1 MIRYFLG
8 RLVYGVV
15 VLALVTVFVFIAIT
29 FIPSDAVDV
38 MLADS
43 GATDEQAAE
52 LRAELGLDRPVWE
65 QLGAFVGNAV
75 QGDFGRSFF
84 TGESVVDLFFDRIPV
99 TLQLGGLALVIGTVI
114 GLLFGIIAAVR
125 RGTAIDGAVRV
136 TAVTFLSVPNFV
148 LGLLILT
155 ALGLWFAWSP
165 PFVYR
170 GPTEDFVSWAQ
181 HMAIPAIALGTAS
194 MAGITRMTRS
204 SLLENLGSQYI
215 RTVRAKGA
223 GERLVLFKHAM
234 RNSVIAV
241 LTLIGVDL
249 ATVLGGTVIL
259 ESMFSLPGTGQLVYQ
274 AVLDRDYPVVI
285 ACTIFYAGL
294 FIFTMIIID
303 LLYAFID
310 PRIRAARE
318 AGR

>member
-15 VLALVTVFVFIAIT
+15 TLALVTVFVFVAIT

-38 MLADS
+38 MLADT
-43 GATDEQAAE
+43 GASEEQAAE
-52 LRAELGLDRPVWE
+52 LRAELGLDRPVWA
-65 QLGAFVGNAV
+65 QLGGFVADAA
-75 QGDFGRSFF
+75 QGDFGRSFY
-84 TGESVVDLFFDRIPV
+84 TGESVVDLFVARIPI
-99 TLQLGGLALVIGTVI
+99 TLQLGALALGIGTI
-114 GLLFGIIAAVR
+114 LGLVLGIIAAVR
-125 RGTAIDGAVRV
+125 RGTATDGAVRV

-148 LGLLILT
+148 LGLLLLT

-170 GPTEDFVSWAQ
+170 GPTEDFSSWAQ
-181 HMAIPAIALGTAS
+181 QMVLPAIALGTAS

-204 SLLENLGSQYI
+204 SLLENLGSQFI

-234 RNSVIAV
+234 RSSVIAV

-285 ACTIFYAGL
+285 ACTIFYAAL
-294 FIFTMIIID
+294 FIFTMIVID
-303 LLYAFID
+303 LLYALID